1 MADTTTIAFPVVDGN
16 LSSHFG
22 HAERFVFM
30 RVRTASRELVSRKDL
45 VPPAHAPGVLPAWL
59 AEQGAQVVLAG
70 GMGHHAQELLAA
82 KGIQVVLGVEPL
94 PVAEVC
100 RRWREGSLAA
110 SGANACSYGP
120 DHVCE
125 GH

>member
-1 MADTTTIAFPVVDGN
+1 MTDTTIAFPVVDGN

-30 RVRTASRELVSRKDL
+30 TVRGDNRELVSRKDL
-45 VPPAHAPGVLPAWL
+45 VPPPHAPGVLPVWL
-59 AEQGAQVVLAG
+59 AEQGATVILAG
-70 GMGHHAQELLAA
+70 GMGQRAIELLAA
-82 KGIQVVLGVEPL
+82 KGIQVELGVEPL
-94 PVAEVC
+94 PVAEIC
-100 RRWREGSLAA
+100 RRWRDGSLTATGA
-110 SGANACSYGP
+110 STCTHGP